1 LSNNLVILLI
11 SIVGS
16 GKVGASIAF
25 LCVSNELDDVLLV
38 NTTKEKAIGESLD
51 IASAIPENSKFSIR
65 GTDNYSEL
73 VGSDV
78 IIIAASVGVYT
89 KHRAENMDF
98 QVEMIKEIAE
108 KIKQY
113 CPSAIVLL
121 VSNPLDV
128 LTYFFQKISGFSRF
142 KVIGIASSLDT
153 SRFRYY
159 ISEKLSVPQSSV
171 SNALVLGEHGDSMV
185 PIFSGVSVGGNPL
198 FSMIDSRETITENV
212 RNYWRTLRT
221 FKSRSQFGIAK
232 NTFDVINAI
241 LKKKEISIPASIV
254 LDGEYGEHD
263 VAMGVPVKI
272 DQNGVSEIQKI
283 KLDDTELSSLKKSSQ
298 KIRNDIKSVHD

>member
-1 LSNNLVILLI
+1 MILLI

-108 KIKQY
+108 KLNSI
-113 CPSAIVLL
+113 ALL
-121 VSNPLDV
+121 
-128 LTYFFQKISGFSRF
+128 Q
-142 KVIGIASSLDT
+142 
-153 SRFRYY
+153 
-159 ISEKLSVPQSSV
+159 
-171 SNALVLGEHGDSMV
+171 
-185 PIFSGVSVGGNPL
+185 L
-198 FSMIDSRETITENV
+198 F
-212 RNYWRTLRT
+212 Y
-221 FKSRSQFGIAK
+221 
-232 NTFDVINAI
+232 
-241 LKKKEISIPASIV
+241 
-254 LDGEYGEHD
+254 
-263 VAMGVPVKI
+263 
-272 DQNGVSEIQKI
+272 
-283 KLDDTELSSLKKSSQ
+283 
-298 KIRNDIKSVHD
+298 